1 MAKLTD
7 AQVATLTR
15 GAQQASGLI
24 SPAPKTPAHMAIQ
37 QAEKMATAGLVQRIE
52 CYGDEPWYDRDEGAG
67 EFYGYRLTA
76 AGFEALGI
84 DASEWPAYAN
94 AEADAPAPVADMPKA
109 WEAPGPSEQDLD
121 VADAAAERAAYREEQ
136 ESELAD
142 EEAADPFTGAPDE
155 MAAKVASGAAAD
167 KTLVTVDAS
176 YLGGDSPFT
185 QPRPP
190 IRAANEFIPYDTSAA
205 PDVPKASLRDAA
217 AAFLAAWDA
226 CPSQDATDN
235 SISRA
240 VEALR
245 AAMPAAKAP
254 KAPKV
259 AGEPGEPREGSK
271 AALVIGLL
279 QRPGGATAAQVEE
292 ATGWTNTSARGF
304 ISSLKIKRGLAVET
318 AKIAKVTH
326 YWIGAENAPE
336 VEIDTTKPAPGTK
349 AGEQP
354 AF

>member
-84 DASEWPAYAN
+84 DASEWPAYATQDD
-94 AEADAPAPVADMPKA
+94 EADAPAPVAEMPA
-109 WEAPGPSEQDLD
+109 AHYEPNGSVEFGEPEPDASGIEGGVQDG
-121 VADAAAERAAYREEQ
+121 ADADDHPPETRAA
-136 ESELAD
+136 LA
-142 EEAADPFTGAPDE
+142 G
-155 MAAKVASGAAAD
+155 
-167 KTLVTVDAS
+167 KT
-176 YLGGDSPFT
+176 
-185 QPRPP
+185 
-190 IRAANEFIPYDTSAA
+190 
-205 PDVPKASLRDAA
+205 SLRDAA
-217 AAFLAAWDA
+217 TAFLAAWDA

-336 VEIDTTKPAPGTK
+336 VEIDTTKQAPGTK